1 MMRYLERMTFLAPTN
16 TLRIRVVALEYRNAH
31 YQPSEEDLTHFTQA
45 PPKALSTSVIRPGA
59 ASPSKFNIPIPS

>member
-1 MMRYLERMTFLAPTN
+1 MMRYLERMT
-16 TLRIRVVALEYRNAH
+16 LRTSRSHVHVTALEYRNAH
-31 YQPSEEDLTHFTQA
+31 YQPSEKVLTHFTQA